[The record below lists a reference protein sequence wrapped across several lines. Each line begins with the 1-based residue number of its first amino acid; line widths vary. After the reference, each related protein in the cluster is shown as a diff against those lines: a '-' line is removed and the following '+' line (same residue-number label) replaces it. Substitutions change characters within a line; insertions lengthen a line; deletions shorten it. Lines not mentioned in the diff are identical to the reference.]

1 MKKFTQGEW
10 EITEHLDV
18 KCGTRYIAPISIFV
32 VHENEDGEIE
42 DFATEE
48 DYANA
53 RLIANAPKMYSL
65 LVKIHDTGN
74 INQSEIKELINAID

>member
-32 VHENEDGEIE
+32 VRENEDGEIE

-65 LVKIHDTGN
+65 LVKIYDTGN

>member
-1 MKKFTQGEW
+1 M
-10 EITEHLDV
+10 ITEHLDI
-18 KCGTRYIAPISIFV
+18 KCGTRYIAPISVCV
-32 VHENEDGEIE
+32 VYENEYGEIE

-53 RLIANAPKMYSL
+53 RLIANAPKMYDL

-74 INQSEIKELINAID
+74 VNQSEIKELINAIN